1 MAFRDDVRPDKL
13 VPLEEELLGIWTSE
27 KTFEKSVEARR
38 GAQPFVFYE
47 GPPTANGKPGLHHV
61 LSRSIKDFACR
72 LQTMKGRL
80 VERKAGWDT
89 HGLPVEIAAEK
100 KLGFEGK
107 EAIEKF
113 GIAKFNDV
121 CRASV
126 FEYLKDWETM
136 TRRTGY
142 WVDFASAY
150 VTCSN
155 EYVESLWAILADF
168 HRRGLFYKGPKIVP
182 YCPRCE
188 TPLSSHEVGQGFK
201 DVQDPSVFVRFRALA
216 DDGGELPESFLV
228 WTTTPWTLPSNVALA
243 VHPDVDYVKV
253 RLSEGGGKTEV
264 LWLAQARLSAL
275 KAKPDAVAVLETVK
289 GAALVGR
296 RYRRLVD
303 FYDVEATPLA
313 FTVRPATF
321 VTTEDG
327 SGIVHMAPAYGED
340 DAAVGRRD
348 RLPTLHPV
356 DGRGRFVEGR
366 NAALVAGK
374 FVKDADKD
382 VLRHLKEQG
391 LLFRQETVV
400 HSYPHC
406 WRCDTPLLYYA
417 RESWYLATTRF
428 RERMIEFNDEVTWYP
443 EATGSGRFGE
453 WLKNNVDWAISRDRY
468 WGTPLPIWVCDV
480 CARQEAVGSMAEL
493 KAKAGRL
500 PAPLDLH
507 RPHVDAL
514 TWACGRPGSGG
525 SKGCAGTLRRT
536 PEVADVWFDS
546 GAMPFAQWHAP
557 FENAE
562 RVAREVPADFIAEAV
577 DQTRGWFYVLLA
589 VSTMYVDKPP
599 FRTVVCNDMIL
610 DGKGKKMS
618 KSKGNV
624 VEPMGLVA
632 RHGADVV
639 RWHFLVARPVWQTM
653 RFDEADLVDVR
664 NRVFGTLASIYAFFA
679 LYANA
684 DGFTARDADALVG
697 KRPAATFDRWLLS
710 RLHGLVADVSND
722 VSGYDTCRAGRRIAE
737 FLAEDLS
744 NWYVRRNRRRFWKG
758 ALTTDKRE
766 AYATLRT
773 ALLTVCRLM
782 APIAPFLAD
791 TIHRAL
797 MEGAAGAGGAA
808 ASVHLASWPRAKD
821 FPEDEDL
828 ETEMAFVRTV
838 VSLGHAA
845 RSKAGVKVRTPI
857 AEVRVSR
864 PSHLGISDQ
873 RRIELRDLVTD
884 ELNAKAYRELG
895 GVAGAKKAALNKK
908 VAAPR
913 LGALTAPASAAL
925 AALSS
930 EAVAELERALVA
942 ATRKDPEATVDFEVA
957 GTVIPLGSDDF
968 LVTVD
973 DVAGVFGAYQRG
985 IYVGI
990 DATITPELRAEG
1002 LARELVHGLQA
1013 LRKSKGFDV
1022 SDRVSLVWKAEGELA
1037 AAIAAHAAYV
1047 AGEVLAVEM
1056 RRDDALADGDALE
1069 VEGAKALV
1077 RLARATA

>member
-1 MAFRDDVRPDKL
+1 
-13 VPLEEELLGIWTSE
+13 
-27 KTFEKSVEARR
+27 
-38 GAQPFVFYE
+38 
-47 GPPTANGKPGLHHV
+47 
-61 LSRSIKDFACR
+61 
-72 LQTMKGRL
+72 MKGRL
-80 VERKAGWDT
+80 VDRKAGWDT

-107 EAIEKF
+107 EAIEKY
-113 GIAKFNDV
+113 GIAKFNAV
-121 CRASV
+121 CRESV
-126 FEYLKDWETM
+126 FAYLKDWEAM

-142 WVDFASAY
+142 WVDFSSAY

-155 EYVESLWAILADF
+155 DYVESLWAILADF

-201 DVQDPSVFVRFRALA
+201 DVQDPSVFVRFCAVAA
-216 DDGGELPESFLV
+216 DGAEAAESFLV

-253 RLSEGGGKTEV
+253 RLSGGDGKAEV
-264 LWLAQARLSAL
+264 LWLAEARLSAL
-275 KAKPDAVAVLETVK
+275 KAKPDAVAVLERVK

-296 RYRRLVD
+296 RYRRLLD
-303 FYDVEATPLA
+303 LYDVADSPHS
-313 FTVRPATF
+313 FSVRPATF

-340 DAAVGRRD
+340 DASVGRRD

-356 DGRGRFVEGR
+356 DGRGRFVEGPR
-366 NAALVAGK
+366 ASLVAGK

-391 LLFRQETVV
+391 LLFRHETLV

-428 RERMIEFNDEVTWYP
+428 RDRMVEFNDRVTWYP
-443 EATGSGRFGE
+443 PATGSGRFGE

-468 WGTPLPIWVCDV
+468 WGTPLPIWICDG
-480 CARQEAVGSMAEL
+480 CGRQEAVGGTAEL

-500 PAPLDLH
+500 PEPLDLH
-507 RPHVDAL
+507 RPFVDEL
-514 TWACGRPGSGG
+514 TWACGTGG
-525 SKGCAGTLRRT
+525 CGGTLRRT

-557 FENAE
+557 FEHAD

-589 VSTMYVDKPP
+589 VSTMYADRAP

-610 DGKGKKMS
+610 DAKGKKMS

-639 RWHFLVARPVWQTM
+639 RWHVLVARPVWQTM
-653 RFDEADLVDVR
+653 KFDEADLADAR
-664 NRVFGTLASIYAFFA
+664 NRFFGTLASTYAFFA

-684 DGFTARDADALVG
+684 DGFTSNDAEALAG
-697 KRPAATFDRWLLS
+697 RRPTATFDRWLLS
-710 RLHGLVADVSND
+710 RVRRLIADVTED
-722 VSGYDTCRAGRRIAE
+722 VQGYDTCRAGRHLVE
-737 FLAEDLS
+737 FVTEDLS

-758 ALTTDKRE
+758 ALTDDKRE

-773 ALLTVCRLM
+773 ALLTVCRLT

-797 MEGAAGAGGAA
+797 LAGSGVEGAA

-884 ELNAKAYRELG
+884 ELNAKGYRELG
-895 GVAGAKKAALNKK
+895 AVAGAKKASLNKK

-930 EAVAELERALVA
+930 DAVAALERSLAA
-942 ATRKDPEATVDFEVA
+942 ATRKDPEATVDFDVA
-957 GTVIPLGSDDF
+957 GATIPLGNDDF
-968 LVTVD
+968 LVTVE
-973 DVAGVFGAYQRG
+973 DVAGAFGAYQRG

-990 DATITPELRAEG
+990 DATITPALRAEG

-1022 SDRVSLVWKAEGELA
+1022 SDRVTLAWRAEGELA

-1047 AGEVLAVEM
+1047 AGEVLAVEF
-1056 RRDDALADGDALE
+1056 RLDDALGDGDVLE